1 VSERAPLPLRDAAC
15 EVAKRLRR
23 AGHEAFFAGGCVRD
37 EILGIEPADYDIAT
51 DATPARIREV
61 FPGARDVGEAFG
73 VMLVRQGGHT
83 FEVATFRKDG
93 PYLDGRRPS
102 AVEFSTAKEDAAR
115 RDFTINGVFLR
126 PETGEIIDY
135 FEGQRDIAAGVV
147 RAIGDPHARI
157 REDRLRMLRA
167 VRFAARFAF
176 TIDPATAAAIRS
188 HSDELMGVSPERI
201 GEEVRKMLAHPERAR
216 AARLVEELALDGAI
230 FGALRDLARAAE
242 SPRLASLPPRAS
254 WTAALAAWAID
265 RRAGG
270 SRAFAPVSGVEAG
283 AIIDGLRSSLVLSNR
298 ECDAITGILA
308 SRDRIVA
315 SFDAGSIA
323 LQTRLCAAPGFD
335 DAILILAS
343 ELRGDAARWL
353 AMADRLLP
361 TRILPKPL
369 VDGSDL
375 IAAGLRPGP
384 RFKDLLD
391 AALDAQLEGRF
402 DGKPA
407 AVDWI
412 LVRARR

>member
-1 VSERAPLPLRDAAC
+1 MSERAPLPLRDAAC

-61 FPGARDVGEAFG
+61 FPGGRDVGEAFG

-115 RDFTINGVFLR
+115 RDFTINGIFLR

-147 RAIGDPHARI
+147 RAIGDPHSRI

-188 HSDELMGVSPERI
+188 HATELLGVSPERI

-216 AARLVEELALDGAI
+216 AARLVEELALDGAV
-230 FGALRDLARAAE
+230 FGAVRDSARPAE
-242 SPRLASLPPRAS
+242 SPRLAALPPGAT

-265 RRAGG
+265 RRAEG
-270 SRAFAPVSGVEAG
+270 SRAFAPVSEVDAG
-283 AIIDGLRSSLVLSNR
+283 AIVDGLRSALVLSNR
-298 ECDAITGILA
+298 ESDAIGGILV
-308 SRDRIVA
+308 SRGRIVA
-315 SFDAGSIA
+315 SFDAGSVA
-323 LQTRLCAAPGFD
+323 ARTRLCAAPGFD
-335 DAILILAS
+335 DALLILSS
-343 ELRGDAARWL
+343 ERPEDAARWS
-353 AMADRLLP
+353 AEARRLLP
-361 TRILPKPL
+361 TRALPRPL

-384 RFKDLLD
+384 RFQDLLD

-402 DGKPA
+402 DGKPSA
-407 AVDWI
+407 LAWI
-412 LVRARR
+412 LERARR